1 MTINASALT
10 PNWLRMRSS
19 LLQQVE
25 SFEGGRM
32 SPSLSR
38 DKNSHLVAQL
48 KAMIVNLD
56 SLLED
61 YGAGSRLYRRGA
73 LRRSDPDQVYG

>member
-1 MTINASALT
+1 
-10 PNWLRMRSS
+10 
-19 LLQQVE
+19 
-25 SFEGGRM
+25 M